1 MLKIYLDTNVWSR
14 PFDKPSQRMIEET
27 NAFFDILEKS
37 YKGSLAIVGSLVLDV
52 EVGRTENLEKR
63 AVTERIIAIF
73 VSEHFQDIPSS
84 KVREI
89 KEATELKLPDATHL
103 ACAVE
108 AGCKYFITCDDEII
122 KKGKEIERQY
132 GLKIYN
138 PVDFIGLEEEEW

>member
-1 MLKIYLDTNVWSR
+1 MSR
-14 PFDKPSQRMIEET
+14 SI
-27 NAFFDILEKS
+27 S
-37 YKGSLAIVGSLVLDV
+37 
-52 EVGRTENLEKR
+52 
-63 AVTERIIAIF
+63 RI
-73 VSEHFQDIPSS
+73 SPSS

>member
-1 MLKIYLDTNVWSR
+1 MLSSCTMLKIYLDTNVWSR

-73 VSEHFQDIPSS
+73 VSEHFQDIPKLEGKGNKRSDG
-84 KVREI
+84 I
-89 KEATELKLPDATHL
+89 EAPRRYPPRL
-103 ACAVE
+103 
-108 AGCKYFITCDDEII
+108 
-122 KKGKEIERQY
+122 RS
-132 GLKIYN
+132 
-138 PVDFIGLEEEEW
+138 